1 MIRPLLIIGVGGAGG
16 KTIRAMK
23 QELNR
28 ILESSGYTEGLP
40 DAWQFLHIDTI
51 HGGGGFPAPML
62 SADEFHCVVPSG
74 ARYEDI
80 LGSVTAR
87 CSQEEQQ
94 IVLAGWGFPTPNI
107 WDVENDP
114 QILAGKA
121 RYEQNKRAPN
131 RLLLLADS
139 TKTLQKLKT
148 SISMMQSPT
157 AGAELAS
164 VGKALGV
171 QRQGSDPRVI
181 IVSSLAG
188 GSGSAMFM
196 DVAEILKRATSQ
208 SWANA
213 AVSFLYAPEVFDS
226 FGSKNVGL
234 SRNALGAFNELIASR
249 WVGLSAHTE
258 LLYQKMGLVAS
269 NTSWKTEFGCRENVL
284 ISAPQGPFAH
294 TDLRD
299 LGFSGDGVFL
309 AVGQGLAA
317 AVSNDEISDFMS
329 QIALAPR
336 GQWAFDTSGLA
347 PQASNFQDL
356 SMAATGIGFGKL
368 SLGVEHIVDYV
379 ADAITKHQV
388 KILLW
393 PEFESPNK
401 SNGVTAKQLIDEKTD
416 QIWPNFIL
424 ETGLKNET
432 DSTQIFDALCPDD
445 LNEKVK
451 KFVIGIIQRNVS
463 VAERPITSFVKAVWS
478 DWDTISES
486 FLSNLKN
493 EVNSKA
499 QNWVPEIQ
507 NQLQELMAKELTLN
521 GYNVLSNLVERLEVE
536 LGENVL
542 SKLSSKHA
550 EIENTLT
557 GFNLDSFQ
565 SRIGDISEGL
575 DSVST
580 QNDVFLRKLSATLAK
595 VVDLRIE
602 SHIAKLAAALVQEML
617 TLFFAPMRQQ
627 ITESKFLLH
636 QSQKGFSY
644 LDDIGIRLADF
655 PDWNSGAVPRRYQ
668 AGSLERVLIEPSEF
682 ESIYESYASQDSGIA
697 TPFQHSVTA
706 ALLGKKMNSKLEDV
720 VGQTLIKAVS
730 PWVTNIKEAQ
740 DSMGMAGAK
749 VDWKFH
755 TGLAEMSEINRH
767 WLRDGNTS
775 FGKFLKTSIREYVS
789 AIDDKPQTQN
799 SREIKFISEFE
810 NLLRIARP
818 LVSLN
823 GNAMKYILGAHDGS
837 PAIGVL
843 LSTSKIPF
851 DFNSRVGQACT
862 QILMQH
868 GHNPNDP
875 GFAQRWFYS
884 NSSDRSIIAMST
896 TISSLPAWAFA
907 SMTEPILK
915 HEAES
920 KNQPEKWRE
929 LWHGRR
935 ARPLVEAVPFET
947 EMRRSIITG
956 WFIATLFGMRK
967 VESVPAGRTAKIW
980 NPTLE
985 KPDWSTFP
993 SPLLNSHPEDMK
1005 HDSWLLPQLL
1015 ISAGIALANFGKT
1028 GNPEFINGY
1037 RLLKYLGREVTT
1049 CFKNR
1054 DQWDGRGLGDLLP
1067 SGERSQSSY
1076 LRNWVKL
1083 GDMPSES
1090 HSLQPFLQNALID
1103 NPDRGE
1109 ALITAIE
1116 KLRAQYSELWKNF
1129 SDTPWHSL
1137 PETWELKDDI
1147 DLALEDMANYVSNL
1161 GHYA

>member
-1 MIRPLLIIGVGGAGG
+1 
-16 KTIRAMK
+16 MK